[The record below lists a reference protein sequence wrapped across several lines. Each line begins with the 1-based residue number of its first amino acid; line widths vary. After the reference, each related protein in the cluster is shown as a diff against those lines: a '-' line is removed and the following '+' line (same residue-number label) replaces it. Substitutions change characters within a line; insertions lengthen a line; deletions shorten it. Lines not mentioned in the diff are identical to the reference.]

1 MEFRHLSYFQAIV
14 AAGSVSGAAKELGMS
29 QPPLSATITKLE
41 NELGVKL
48 LKRTSQGV
56 EPTAAGLHLLER
68 GQRLIAEREQLTH
81 TLSLMGK
88 GKVGE
93 LRLGVEPMVINE
105 IIADALAEITLD
117 TPQVRIRM
125 VDLEPEEVLTRLKKG
140 ELDLACVPF
149 SRAQFAVTALNG
161 LTLLPV
167 VSIPLKIAVPS
178 SRAKEH
184 HPLDHGWGRWILP
197 RKLRSFTGMPEIVKE
212 RLKDDETFEVLEV
225 STPQSAM
232 PLVSAGVGVAP
243 TTQRIAAQWKGVAAL
258 DAPAWLPPMQATLI
272 WRSGIEMTP
281 TMRRFVDTIKQIGAV
296 RKGALGPP
304 SRGGATNLITLG

>member
-1 MEFRHLSYFQAIV
+1 MEFRHLRYFEAIV

-48 LKRTSQGV
+48 LKRTSKGV
-56 EPTAAGLHLLER
+56 EPTTAGLHLLER
-68 GQRLIAEREQLTH
+68 GQRLMVEREQLAH

-88 GKVGE
+88 GKIGE

-105 IIADALAEITLD
+105 IIADVLAEITLD
-117 TPQVRIRM
+117 TPHVRIRM
-125 VDLEPEEVLTRLKKG
+125 VDSQPDDILTRLKKG

-149 SRAQFAVTALNG
+149 SREQFAAPALNG

-178 SRAKEH
+178 ARAEEY
-184 HPLDHGWGRWILP
+184 HPGDSGWGRWILP
-197 RKLRSFTGMPEIVKE
+197 RKLRAFTGMPETIKE

-243 TTQRIAAQWKGVAAL
+243 TTQRIAASWKGVVAL
-258 DAPAWLPPMQATLI
+258 NAPAWLPPMQATVL

-281 TMRRFVDTIKQIGAV
+281 TMKRFIDTIKHVGSLGADT
-296 RKGALGPP
+296 RGLSSSLG
-304 SRGGATNLITLG
+304 RF